1 MPLIGSLQPT
11 CLPTSPQSQITHL
24 GDRLMRV
31 ATELNK
37 KITSEPSPNAVSSTM
52 DDEEGAD
59 GALQVV
65 GPYNKPAKNSQMIIL
80 FSKI

>member
-1 MPLIGSLQPT
+1 
-11 CLPTSPQSQITHL
+11 
-24 GDRLMRV
+24 MRV

-80 FSKI
+80 FSKIQAKFSTSLNTVKSTLDEKHENCLNPK